1 MHANGLIICTPC
13 YFHDVTEQPVVGV
26 VMAAYNAAP
35 FISEAI
41 RSVVDQEFADFVC
54 YIVDDGSEDGTS
66 DIARSLTAD
75 DHRFKVIDQAHGGVS
90 SARNLGVS
98 QLPPT
103 KYLSF
108 PDADD
113 VWHVDALKTL
123 VEAASALGGA
133 GAHALGDQID
143 AQGRPY
149 RPGSFIEIGRD
160 RFVSKHLRRYA
171 VPLERPSTFESLVHS
186 CTVYPPGLW
195 LLSRSVFELAGGFD
209 SWFQNFEDWDIV
221 VRSSRFGDFAFVNE
235 VIVDYRAHPTQ
246 ASTNPVSHKYFNS
259 VLAKSLKSALNTP
272 SQRKAVLSAWRTQ
285 EWGHAVEHLRR
296 SVKEPKLALKS
307 APRAGLC
314 LFRCVAGPI
323 KVPTPPDRPAGDAT
337 TSWGVA
343 P

>member
-1 MHANGLIICTPC
+1 
-13 YFHDVTEQPVVGV
+13 VVGV
-26 VMAAYNAAP
+26 VLAAYNAAS

-41 RSVVDQEFADFVC
+41 LSVVDQEFVDFVC
-54 YIVDDGSEDGTS
+54 YIVDDGSEDGTG

-75 DHRFKVIDQAHGGVS
+75 DHRFKVIDQSHGGVS

-113 VWHVDALKTL
+113 VWHTEALKTL
-123 VEAASALGGA
+123 VEAARALGGA

-149 RPGSFIEIGRD
+149 RPGSFTEIGRD
-160 RFVSKHLRRYA
+160 RFVSKHLRRYS
-171 VPLERPSTFESLVHS
+171 VPLDRPSTFESLVHS

-195 LLSRSVFELAGGFD
+195 LLSRSVFELVGGFD
-209 SWFQNFEDWDIV
+209 NWFRNFEDWDLVI
-221 VRSSRFGDFAFVNE
+221 RSSRFGDFAFVNE
-235 VIVDYRAHPTQ
+235 VIVDYRSHPTQ

-259 VLAKSLKSALNTP
+259 VLAKSLKSPLNTP

-285 EWGHAVEHLRR
+285 EWGHALDHLRR
-296 SVKEPKLALKS
+296 ITKGPKVVLKS

-314 LFRCVAGPI
+314 FFRCVAGPI
-323 KVPTPPDRPAGDAT
+323 NVPVPTDSAAADAT
-337 TSWGVA
+337 TS
-343 P
+343 

>member
-1 MHANGLIICTPC
+1 
-13 YFHDVTEQPVVGV
+13 
-26 VMAAYNAAP
+26 MAAYNAAP

-41 RSVVDQEFADFVC
+41 LSVVDQEFADFVC
-54 YIVDDGSEDGTS
+54 CIVDDGSQDGTS
-66 DIARSLTAD
+66 DIARRLTAD

-113 VWHVDALKTL
+113 VWHNGALRTL

-143 AQGRPY
+143 AQGKPY
-149 RPGSFIEIGRD
+149 RPGSFIEFGRG
-160 RFVSKHLRRYA
+160 RVVSKHLRRHS
-171 VPLERPSTFESLVHS
+171 VPLDRPSKFESLVHS

-195 LLSRSVFELAGGFD
+195 LVSRSVFELTGGFD
-209 SWFQNFEDWDIV
+209 NWFQNFEDWDLVI
-221 VRSSRFGDFAFVNE
+221 RSSRFGDFAFVNE
-235 VIVDYRAHPTQ
+235 VIVDYRAHPAQ
-246 ASTNPVSHKYFNS
+246 ASTNSVAHKYFNS
-259 VLAKSLKSALNTP
+259 VLAKSFKSSLNTP

-296 SVKEPKLALKS
+296 SVKEPRVALKS

-323 KVPTPPDRPAGDAT
+323 KVPAPPDRAAEEAT
-337 TSWGVA
+337 TR
-343 P
+343 

>member
-1 MHANGLIICTPC
+1 MRDYGSLAICTPC
-13 YFHDVTEQPVVGV
+13 YFHEVTEQPVVGV

-41 RSVVDQEFADFVC
+41 LSVVDQELADFVC

-75 DHRFKVIDQAHGGVS
+75 DHRFEVIDQAHGGVS

-113 VWHVDALKTL
+113 VWHTDALKTL
-123 VEAASALGGA
+123 VEAADALGGP

-143 AQGRPY
+143 AQSRPY

-160 RFVSKHLRRYA
+160 RFVSKHLRRNS
-171 VPLERPSTFESLVHS
+171 VPLDRPSTFESLVHS

-195 LLSRSVFELAGGFD
+195 LLSRSAFERAGGFD
-209 SWFQNFEDWDIV
+209 NWFQNFEDWDLVI
-221 VRSSRFGDFAFVNE
+221 RSSRFGDFAFVNE

-246 ASTNPVSHKYFNS
+246 ASTSPVSHKNFNS
-259 VLAKSLKSALNTP
+259 VLAKSLKSPLNTP

-296 SVKEPKLALKS
+296 SVKEPKLALTS

-323 KVPTPPDRPAGDAT
+323 KIPVPPDRAAGEAT
-337 TSWGVA
+337 TR
-343 P
+343 